1 MATSSSTDNRRD
13 IAMRLKRWNR
23 AGFALLLV
31 AACVVPFLVG
41 DYRTFQLTQAIIYA
55 IALMGL
61 NMLMGYNG
69 QVSLGHGA
77 FYAIGAY
84 AAAILIDQF
93 SVPYYLAI
101 PAAAAITFVFGFLF
115 GIPALRLHGLYL
127 ALATLALAL
136 ALPQLLRFD
145 AFEPWTGGVQGIF
158 VDKPDVPLGLPLSPD
173 QWLYFFSLAI
183 AVVLFRVAA
192 NLMGG
197 RIGRALVAIRDHHIA
212 AGTMGIDTARYKS
225 ITFGISALYT
235 GVAGALSAIVVNF
248 VAPDSFDLFVSIAL
262 LVGVVVGGLASISG
276 AIYGGL
282 FLVFVPNIAQQ
293 ISDAAPWTIYGLFL
307 ILLMFT
313 IPYGVAGFVK
323 KMVLW
328 IVERDDQG
336 ASLPARPRQTIGER
350 ARAWRRELWS

>member
-1 MATSSSTDNRRD
+1 MMSTIVSRRT
-13 IAMRLKRWNR
+13 AV
-23 AGFALLLV
+23 ALLLA
-31 AACVVPFLVG
+31 AACVLPFLVG
-41 DYRTFQLTQAIIYA
+41 DFRVFQFTQVIIYA

-77 FYAIGAY
+77 FYAAGAY
-84 AAAILIDQF
+84 TAAIMIDHWA
-93 SVPYYLAI
+93 VPYVLTI
-101 PAAAAITFVFGFLF
+101 PAAGLVTFVFGFLF

-145 AFEPWTGGVQGIF
+145 AVEPWTGGVQGIF
-158 VDKPDVPLGLPLSPD
+158 IEKPAVPFGLPLSQD

-183 AVVLFRVAA
+183 AIALFAIAA

-212 AGTMGIDTARYKS
+212 AETMGIDAARYKS
-225 ITFGISALYT
+225 LTFGISALYT

-248 VAPDSFDLFVSIAL
+248 VSPDSYDLFVSIAL

-276 AIYGGL
+276 AVYGGF
-282 FLVFVPNIAQQ
+282 FLVFVPNIAQD
-293 ISDAAPWTIYGLFL
+293 ISDAAPWAIYGLFL
-307 ILLMFT
+307 IALMFT
-313 IPYGVAGFVK
+313 IPYGVAGFVTR
-323 KMVLW
+323 VLEW
-328 IVERDDQG
+328 AQRRG
-336 ASLPARPRQTIGER
+336 GRGPPAPESPRRTAGDRIKT
-350 ARAWRRELWS
+350 WRRDLWS